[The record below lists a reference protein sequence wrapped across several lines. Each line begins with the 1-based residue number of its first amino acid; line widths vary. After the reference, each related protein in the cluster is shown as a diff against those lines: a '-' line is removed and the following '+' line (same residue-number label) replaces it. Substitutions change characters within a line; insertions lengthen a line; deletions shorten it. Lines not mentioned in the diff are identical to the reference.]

1 MKGASDPNRED
12 DPHYIVLLV
21 GQVVRAS
28 VDTVRIV
35 KGLPD
40 QFAT

>member
-1 MKGASDPNRED
+1 VKGASDPNRED

-28 VDTVRIV
+28 VETSRIL
-35 KGLPD
+35 KTLPRL
-40 QFAT
+40 F